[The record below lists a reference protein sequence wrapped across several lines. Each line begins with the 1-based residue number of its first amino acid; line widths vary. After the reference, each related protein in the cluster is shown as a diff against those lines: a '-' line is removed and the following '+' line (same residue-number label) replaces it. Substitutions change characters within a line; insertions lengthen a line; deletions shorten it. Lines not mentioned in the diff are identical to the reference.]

1 MDWTS
6 LRNSKELLLGTTNKK
21 KLIEMNAHLEPRGFR
36 LRSLDQM
43 PATIEVEETGASFL
57 ENAKLKAVAQAQ
69 THGLWTIGE
78 DSGLCVPVLGGDPGI
93 YSARYS
99 ERPETGLVP
108 NGNQESPEIA
118 MVDLSVDQRN
128 NLKLLRVLGSTPIE
142 LRQAYY
148 VSAIVLCD
156 PQGNVAIE
164 SVGDCWGRIL
174 VEPRGT
180 QGFGYDPLF
189 EVLEYHSTFAE
200 LGLGVK
206 RAISHRSRALRAFLK
221 ILDSKMGLSDGQDT
235 SMAEG
240 GVASRSP
247 I

>member
-6 LRNSKELLLGTTNKK
+6 LWKSKELLLGTTNKK
-21 KLIEMNAHLEPRGFR
+21 KIVEMNAHLEPRGFR
-36 LRSLDQM
+36 LWSLEDM
-43 PATIEVEETGASFL
+43 PKSMDVDETGDSFL

-78 DSGLCVPVLGGDPGI
+78 DSGLCVPALGGDPGI
-93 YSARYS
+93 FSARYS
-99 ERPETGLVP
+99 ERPEFGAVE
-108 NGNQESPEIA
+108 GRAHVSPESA
-118 MVDLSVDQRN
+118 LTELSVDQRN
-128 NLKLLRVLGSTPIE
+128 NRKLLRVMARVSME
-142 LRQAYY
+142 DRQAYY

-156 PQGNVAIE
+156 PLGNVAIE
-164 SVGDCWGRIL
+164 AVGDCWGRIL
-174 VEPRGT
+174 FEPRGV

-206 RAISHRSRALRAFLK
+206 RAISHRSRALRAFLR
-221 ILDSKMGLSDGQDT
+221 ILDSKMGRSDGQDT

-240 GVASRSP
+240 GVASGSP
-247 I
+247 V